1 MHNRMGLLAGAAVI
15 AAAVALARCG
25 SGGPPAEPPD
35 AGTAGSSGSPADAGD
50 AGGNQGGG
58 GSDAG
63 GTDGGTGNTD
73 GGTDGGTGNTDGGTD
88 GGTGTMEPPVLS
100 PPSQADVQKFPGPAL
115 VGASMDEGGNLWGVS
130 GDALWLWRAGGKGW
144 EKFDNHKSGGVLG
157 NGHIN
162 DGLLSVAGGAPGE
175 AWIGYQGIFLNGEE
189 DDPAIVSEAIRT
201 SGGADRVAAV
211 PGGVSLRD
219 HLVFWTGPGILAAEP
234 KGRWKVRS
242 IWTVLYNHGPRGIPG
257 DVFFGGNHGI
267 GMFRHAIQSMDEHA
281 HAAWNFCPASTYPEC
296 TLMTGDH
303 KGIALAAD
311 GNVWMGADFAA
322 ARLPYMDQP
331 GGDLYGWVDNDV
343 DVPKADGLRL
353 WVNRSND
360 SQHPEWGGRDFVT
373 AMAFD
378 AWGDLWVSSYMN
390 GVARMPMKGSFSAAK
405 SWNDVEYWSHRR
417 GDKVPGW
424 TDSSDNVW
432 TLVADP
438 DGSVWVGG
446 PQGAFRFVGRTGQ
459 WISYGG
465 VVPGPSVNQISL
477 APRPGP
483 RSVVFAT
490 DSGAFV
496 YTGK

>member
-1 MHNRMGLLAGAAVI
+1 MRKGTGLLAGAVAV

-25 SGGPPAEPPD
+25 SSERIVPPPPD
-35 AGTAGSSGSPADAGD
+35 AGTGGTGTEPADAGGAGAQD
-50 AGGNQGGG
+50 AG

-63 GTDGGTGNTD
+63 AADGGATDGGASDAGPATIA
-73 GGTDGGTGNTDGGTD
+73 
-88 GGTGTMEPPVLS
+88 PPVLAT
-100 PPSQADVQKFPGPAL
+100 PAQADVQRFPGPAL
-115 VGASMDEGGNLWGVS
+115 FGASMDEGGNLWGVS
-130 GDALWLWRAGGKGW
+130 TDALWLWRSGGKGW

-157 NGHIN
+157 NGHAN

-175 AWIGYQGIFLNGEE
+175 AWIGYRGLFLNGDEE
-189 DDPAIVSEAIRT
+189 DDPSIVSEAIRT
-201 SGGADRVAAV
+201 SGGADRVSAV
-211 PGGVSLRD
+211 PGGLALRD

-242 IWTVLYNHGPRGIPG
+242 IWSILYNHGPHGIPG

-267 GMFRHAIQSMDEHA
+267 GMFRQRIQAMDEHA
-281 HAAWNFCPASTYPEC
+281 HAAWNFCPASMYPEC
-296 TLMTGDH
+296 SLMTGDH
-303 KGIALAAD
+303 KGIAIAAD

-322 ARLPYMDQP
+322 ERLSYMDQP
-331 GGDLYGWVDNDV
+331 GGDLYAWVDNDV
-343 DVPKADGLRL
+343 DVPKPDGLRL

-360 SQHPEWGGRDFVT
+360 TQHPEWGGRDFVT

-390 GVARMPMKGSFSAAK
+390 GVARLPMKGSFSAAS
-405 SWNDVEYWSHRR
+405 SWSEVEYWSHRR

-424 TDSSDNVW
+424 TDRSDNVW
-432 TLVADP
+432 SLVADP
-438 DGSVWVGG
+438 DGSIWVGG

-465 VVPGPSVNQISL
+465 AIPGPSVNQISL
-477 APRPGP
+477 DPRPGS
-483 RSVVFAT
+483 RGVVFAT

>member
-1 MHNRMGLLAGAAVI
+1 
-15 AAAVALARCG
+15 
-25 SGGPPAEPPD
+25 
-35 AGTAGSSGSPADAGD
+35 
-50 AGGNQGGG
+50 
-58 GSDAG
+58 
-63 GTDGGTGNTD
+63 
-73 GGTDGGTGNTDGGTD
+73 
-88 GGTGTMEPPVLS
+88 
-100 PPSQADVQKFPGPAL
+100 
-115 VGASMDEGGNLWGVS
+115 MDEGGNLWGVS
-130 GDALWLWRAGGKGW
+130 NDALWLWRSGGKGW

-157 NGHIN
+157 NGRAN

-175 AWIGYQGIFLNGEE
+175 AWIGYRGVFLNGNEE

-201 SGGADRVAAV
+201 SGGADRVSAV
-211 PGGVSLRD
+211 PGGVALRD

-242 IWTVLYNHGPRGIPG
+242 IWTILYNHGPRGIPG

-267 GMFRHAIQSMDEHA
+267 GMFRHSIQAMDEHA
-281 HAAWNFCPASTYPEC
+281 HAAWNFCPASMYPEC
-296 TLMTGDH
+296 SLMTGDH
-303 KGIALAAD
+303 KGIAIAAD

-322 ARLPYMDQP
+322 ERLAYMGQP
-331 GGDLYGWVDNDV
+331 GGDLYGRVDNDV

-378 AWGDLWVSSYMN
+378 VWGDLWVSSYMN
-390 GVARMPMKGSFSAAK
+390 GVARVPMKGSFSTAT
-405 SWNDVEYWSHRR
+405 SWSDLEYWSHRR

-424 TDSSDNVW
+424 TDRSDNVW
-432 TLVADP
+432 SLAADP
-438 DGSVWVGG
+438 DGSMWVGG

-465 VVPGPSVNQISL
+465 VIPGPSVNQISL
-477 APRPGP
+477 DPRPGS
-483 RSVVFAT
+483 RGVVFAT